1 MQETSYEVVSARNPK
16 WANAEKNMIDL
27 EVNFTDLEED
37 WLPYTAS
44 PTDVTVEHS
53 RYLYTHALEGDYGD
67 IAEYEP
73 KKLWTPYW
81 EDKTEASCEALVQIL
96 LEKGVLT
103 DEEVDTILLEVTEFK
118 GFSREATDTGSHNGG
133 VHWGTT

>member
-16 WANAEKNMIDL
+16 WANPEKNMIDL
-27 EVNFTDLEED
+27 EVNF
-37 WLPYTAS
+37 
-44 PTDVTVEHS
+44 
-53 RYLYTHALEGDYGD
+53 GD